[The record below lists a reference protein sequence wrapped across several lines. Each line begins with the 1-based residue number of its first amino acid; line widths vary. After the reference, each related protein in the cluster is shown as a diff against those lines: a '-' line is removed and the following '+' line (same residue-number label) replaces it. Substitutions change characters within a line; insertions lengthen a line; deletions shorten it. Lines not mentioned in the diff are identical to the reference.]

1 MSLKKKKKQLII
13 ITLLSLTCG
22 LTVQDVTRALKYF
35 VDLIGLRENC
45 SLLLCRLRPNGLL
58 YK

>member
-1 MSLKKKKKQLII
+1 MSLKKKKKQLIL
-13 ITLLSLTCG
+13 ITSLTCG
-22 LTVQDVTRALKYF
+22 LTVQYVTRALEYF
-35 VDLIGLRENC
+35 MDLIGLRENC

>member
-1 MSLKKKKKQLII
+1 MSLKKKKQLIL
-13 ITLLSLTCG
+13 ITSLTCG
-22 LTVQDVTRALKYF
+22 LTVQYVTRALEYF
-35 VDLIGLRENC
+35 MDLIGLRENC